1 MRMNLL
7 LVTFASLLLS
17 VSSCTKDPIITD
29 PTPGKEKP
37 TEPTKPIDPSKPEPG
52 KPGDFSNMPK
62 EQADY
67 YKTVD
72 FKKTGMAL
80 KEDLAKLTNDAHKRF
95 LSYGDI
101 WEASKATDVVSVG
114 SNEVYLLYGHEGVTS
129 GKTAYT
135 RNKNN
140 HGGNEGQ
147 WNREHT
153 YAKSLGTPNLQETG
167 PGSDAHHLRP
177 ADVKWNSE
185 RGNLPFIAGSGVSKA
200 IAKGWY
206 PGDEW
211 KGDVARMMMYMYVR
225 YGDRCIPKYDAS
237 GNKGIGSGVVI
248 GTANKIDPKMVEL
261 LLEWNEQDP
270 VSEFEKRRNEY
281 HGNRSNKYA
290 QGNRNPFIDN
300 PYLATQIWG
309 GTKPAENTWKK

>member
-80 KEDLAKLTNDAHKRF
+80 KEDLTKLTNDAHKRF

-101 WEASKATDVVSVG
+101 WEASKATDFVPVTSG
-114 SNEVYLLYGHEGVTS
+114 TPTEVYLVYGHENKGS
-129 GKTAYT
+129 SPDQEAYT
-135 RNKNN
+135 RAISKQNK
-140 HGGNEGQ
+140 GGSGRDT

-153 YAKSLGTPNLQETG
+153 YAQALGTPKLGQSG

-177 ADVKWNSE
+177 ADVDWNGK
-185 RGNLPFIAGSGVSKA
+185 RGNLKFAKGEGFSGIVNG
-200 IAKGWY
+200 GWY
-206 PGDEW
+206 PGNEW
-211 KGDVARMMMYMYVR
+211 KGDIARMMMYMYVK
-225 YGDRCIPKYDAS
+225 YGNQCLP
-237 GNKGIGSGVVI
+237 SGVAV
-248 GTANKIDPKMVEL
+248 GQSNKIDPNMIEL
-261 LLEWNEQDP
+261 LLEWNAKDP
-270 VSEFEKRRNEY
+270 VSDIEKRRNEY
-281 HGNRSNKYA
+281 HGNRSNTYA

-309 GTKPAENTWKK
+309 GPEANNAWKNK